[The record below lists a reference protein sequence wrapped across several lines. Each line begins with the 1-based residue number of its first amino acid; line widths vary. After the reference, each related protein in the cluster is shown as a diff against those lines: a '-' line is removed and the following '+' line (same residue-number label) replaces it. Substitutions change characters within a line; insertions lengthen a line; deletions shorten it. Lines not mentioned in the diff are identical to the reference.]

1 MLSIFLNKIK
11 IVKNI
16 LGFYKKQSNEYLFK
30 CPYCNHH
37 KNKLSV
43 NFGSNVYKCWICD
56 ARGKNIRRL
65 VRRFGDMGQLS
76 KWDSLTGHDFASS
89 RESLEDLLFG
99 EEPEEI
105 RIHMD
110 LPAGFKTLTK
120 STKSISDYPAY
131 NYLRNRGLTDKD
143 ILKYKIGYCTEGK
156 YKNRIIIPSFDDEG
170 YLNFFVARSY
180 IGDKMKYKNPSIS
193 RDIIFNELIVD
204 WDSDIVLTE
213 GVFDAIVAR
222 NAVPIL
228 GSTLRE
234 TSKLFKK
241 IINYDSSI
249 FIALDPDA
257 ESKAM
262 TLVANLLRYDIEVW
276 KMDLP
281 YNKDLGSMTPEE
293 CQILKDEAIP
303 MNYESYYLERQI
315 MSI

>member
-1 MLSIFLNKIK
+1 MLSEKIK

-16 LGFYKKQSNEYLFK
+16 FGFYRKQNNEYLFR
-30 CPYCNHH
+30 CPYCKHH

-43 NFGSNVYKCWICD
+43 NFDANVYKCWVCD

-65 VRRFGDMGQLS
+65 VRRFGDMSSLS
-76 KWDSLTGHDFASS
+76 QWDSLTGYDFATSKQTL
-89 RESLEDLLFG
+89 ESLLFDD
-99 EEPEEI
+99 EEKQG
-105 RIHMD
+105 RIYLDM
-110 LPAGFKTLTK
+110 PAGFKTLTK
-120 STKSISDYPAY
+120 KNKSISDYPAY
-131 NYLRNRGLTDKD
+131 NYLLNRGLTDYD
-143 ILKYKIGYCTEGK
+143 ILRYKIGYCTEGK

-180 IGDKMKYKNPSIS
+180 IGDKMKYKNPNVS
-193 RDIIFNELIVD
+193 RDIIFNELNVD
-204 WDSDIVLTE
+204 WDSDVILTE

-234 TSKLFKK
+234 TSKLFQK
-241 IINYDSSI
+241 IINFDSSV

-257 ESKAM
+257 EEKAM
-262 TLVANLLRYDIEVW
+262 RLVANLLKYDIEVW

-281 YNKDLGSMTPEE
+281 YGKDLGSLTPQQ
-293 CQILKDEAIP
+293 CQILKDEAVS

>member
-1 MLSIFLNKIK
+1 MLSEKIK
-11 IVKNI
+11 IVRNV
-16 LGFYKKQSNEYLFK
+16 LGYCKRQNNEYLFK

-43 NFGSNVYKCWICD
+43 NFNSNVYKCWICD

-65 VRRFGDMGQLS
+65 VRRFGSMNDLS
-76 KWDSLTGHDFASS
+76 KWDTLTGHDFASS
-89 RESLEDLLFG
+89 KQTLENLLFST
-99 EEPEEI
+99 EEDRVEERQFI
-105 RIHMD
+105 E
-110 LPAGFKTLTK
+110 LPPGFKTLTRK
-120 STKSISDYPAY
+120 SKSVSDYPAY
-131 NYLRNRGLTDKD
+131 NYLLNRGLSDMD

-156 YKNRIIIPSFDDEG
+156 YKNRIIIPSFDSEG

-180 IGDKMKYKNPSIS
+180 IGDKMKYKNPNVSK
-193 RDIIFNELIVD
+193 DIIFNELDVD
-204 WDSDIVLTE
+204 WDADVVLTE

-234 TSKLFKK
+234 TSRLFQK
-241 IINYDSSI
+241 IINFDSSV

-257 ESKAM
+257 EKKAM
-262 TLVANLLRYDIEVW
+262 NLVANLLKYDIEVW

-281 YNKDLGSMTPEE
+281 HDQDLGSMTPEQ